1 MPRSVCAASFMICR
15 DVLSDNVDAN
25 LLAAGFSDR
34 NCPGFRLRADCVVDG
49 ATVRSAGMATHA
61 KF

>member
-1 MPRSVCAASFMICR
+1 MICR

-25 LLAAGFSDR
+25 LLADGFSDR

-61 KF
+61 RF